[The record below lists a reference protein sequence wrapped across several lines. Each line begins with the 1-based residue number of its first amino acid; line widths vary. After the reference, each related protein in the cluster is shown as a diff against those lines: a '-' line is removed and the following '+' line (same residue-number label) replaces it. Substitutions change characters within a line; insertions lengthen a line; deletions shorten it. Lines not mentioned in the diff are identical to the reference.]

1 MFALDD
7 GEMFP
12 QDDAETYI
20 PDDGGTFPPE
30 DGETYIPDDGGTF
43 PPDGD
48 ETYIPDDDYGPE
60 QRSATAPGRGWRWW
74 TLWIV
79 GLLELASLVAV
90 GVYVVSD
97 HLAATYQSSAIVQ
110 VSVQAT
116 DGISDP
122 SVTAANDLASQFAQ
136 LASTAPVVSAA
147 QAKLGDQG
155 ENLSGSVSAG
165 TIAAQNLIRIS
176 VTGSSPA
183 LAQTRTTAVAA
194 AFVTYV
200 RRLNAK
206 QAASYVGAVTAKLRP
221 LDREIAAA
229 RKRLTNANA
238 VVQREATVLLSGL
251 LSEQQSVLS
260 SVAQSSASAQPYL
273 QLVAPGGG
281 ATKVSPKP
289 VLYAAVGFLAVLL
302 LLGRLLYYVGV
313 RTPNGG
319 VEARV

>member
-1 MFALDD
+1 
-7 GEMFP
+7 
-12 QDDAETYI
+12 
-20 PDDGGTFPPE
+20 
-30 DGETYIPDDGGTF
+30 
-43 PPDGD
+43 
-48 ETYIPDDDYGPE
+48 
-60 QRSATAPGRGWRWW
+60 
-74 TLWIV
+74 
-79 GLLELASLVAV
+79 
-90 GVYVVSD
+90 
-97 HLAATYQSSAIVQ
+97 
-110 VSVQAT
+110 
-116 DGISDP
+116 
-122 SVTAANDLASQFAQ
+122 VTAANDLASQFAQ